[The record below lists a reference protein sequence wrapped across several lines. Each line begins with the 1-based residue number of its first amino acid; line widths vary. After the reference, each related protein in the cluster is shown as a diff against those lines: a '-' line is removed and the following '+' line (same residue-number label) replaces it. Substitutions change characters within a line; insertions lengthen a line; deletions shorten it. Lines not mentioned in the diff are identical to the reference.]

1 MYEIKRRN
9 LIYKPPNNLK
19 ETTKPLSS
27 HKKKYTRTRKI
38 GDYKNKPKNLQTKS
52 QISKIHSRNP
62 NIIISSKN
70 LTKQQ
75 KKNEKT

>member
-27 HKKKYTRTRKI
+27 HKKNTQELGKLA
-38 GDYKNKPKNLQTKS
+38 GYKNKPKNLQTKS